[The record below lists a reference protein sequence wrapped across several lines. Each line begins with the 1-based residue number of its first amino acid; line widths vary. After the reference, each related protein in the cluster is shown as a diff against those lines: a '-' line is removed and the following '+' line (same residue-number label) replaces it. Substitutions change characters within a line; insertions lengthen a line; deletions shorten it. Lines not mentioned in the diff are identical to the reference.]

1 MWPCCTSDI
10 WIACRKTLSEVRGA
24 AGVLSLWARNA
35 ALAVRPVLSVRT
47 RVICRA
53 PALAGPEV
61 NLRLILHRT
70 PVVQTFLSASPLSG
84 VASRMTL
91 LLSHFVIPRLT
102 ESGGIRVLPEWPRCR
117 CRCRS
122 GMVPWCQ
129 QWQLP
134 LEASHCRSLILAGA
148 PMAHGRATSARASC
162 SSSGEPP
169 AASHAHALPSPRH
182 WLAPQDA
189 SALAGPSYLQPSQ
202 QASKA
207 QQIDVG
213 VVAAGGRGG
222 RCWRCGRTCGGGLP
236 ASIPAPGMAHN
247 CGAAACRWSRR
258 SSCSAP
264 RSFRTSSCTATMR
277 GSGAPGSA
285 SCIRGAQTGC
295 SNHTVMAYL

>member
-24 AGVLSLWARNA
+24 AGVLSLWARDA

-162 SSSGEPP
+162 SSSGKPP
-169 AASHAHALPSPRH
+169 AASHASALPSPRH

-202 QASKA
+202 PSVESST
-207 QQIDVG
+207 D
-213 VVAAGGRGG
+213 RRWRG
-222 RCWRCGRTCGGGLP
+222 RC
-236 ASIPAPGMAHN
+236 
-247 CGAAACRWSRR
+247 
-258 SSCSAP
+258 
-264 RSFRTSSCTATMR
+264 
-277 GSGAPGSA
+277 
-285 SCIRGAQTGC
+285 RGAWWTLLALWTYLRRGPSRFHSSAWYGPQLRGRRLPLEPA
-295 SNHTVMAYL
+295 VKLFGPALIAYIELYGDHARFRCAG